1 MSDIVCEDIEVVTVL
16 CNRMDVKASD
26 LVLDSPA
33 RRKPNGPKFRR
44 ALVHDESDGLSINFA
59 NDYPGG
65 VSIAGDIVTVAC
77 KRMDVRGSDLILDS
91 PVRRKPNGPKFRR
104 ALVHDESDGLSIN
117 FNNDYPGGVSIAG
130 DIVTVA
136 CKRMDVRGS
145 DLILDSPAR
154 RKPNGPNFRRAL
166 VHDESDGLTI
176 NFNNDYP
183 GGVTVGGDVITMACK
198 RMDVTGSDI
207 VLDSPVRRKAGG
219 PKFRR
224 ALVHDENDGLSINF
238 GNDYP
243 GGVTMGDVRVI
254 DVTGDLHFR
263 VAPAEEGAETETVI
277 LGDVIKTL
285 RAQITDLQAQVAE
298 LAARP

>member
-44 ALVHDESDGLSINFA
+44 ALVHDESDGLSINF
-59 NDYPGG
+59 
-65 VSIAGDIVTVAC
+65 
-77 KRMDVRGSDLILDS
+77 
-91 PVRRKPNGPKFRR
+91 
-104 ALVHDESDGLSIN
+104 
-117 FNNDYPGGVSIAG
+117 NNDYPGGVSIAG
-130 DIVTVA
+130 EIVTVA

-154 RKPNGPNFRRAL
+154 RKPNGAKFRRAL

-176 NFNNDYP
+176 NFNRDYP
-183 GGVTVGGDVITMACK
+183 GGVTVGGEVVTVACN

-207 VLDSPVRRKAGG
+207 VLDSPVRRKPGG

-224 ALVHDENDGLSINF
+224 ALVHDESDGLSINF

-243 GGVTMGDVRVI
+243 GGVTMGDVRVL
-254 DVTGDLHFR
+254 DVTGNLHFR
-263 VAPAEEGAETETVI
+263 ISHPEEQLETETVI

-285 RAQITDLQAQVAE
+285 RAQISDLQAQVAA

>member
-44 ALVHDESDGLSINFA
+44 ALVHDESDGLSINFN

-65 VSIAGDIVTVAC
+65 VNIAGEIVTVAC

-91 PVRRKPNGPKFRR
+91 
-104 ALVHDESDGLSIN
+104 A
-117 FNNDYPGGVSIAG
+117 
-130 DIVTVA
+130 
-136 CKRMDVRGS
+136 
-145 DLILDSPAR
+145 AR
-154 RKPNGPNFRRAL
+154 RKP
-166 VHDESDGLTI
+166 
-176 NFNNDYP
+176 
-183 GGVTVGGDVITMACK
+183 
-198 RMDVTGSDI
+198 
-207 VLDSPVRRKAGG
+207 GG

-224 ALVHDENDGLSINF
+224 ALVHDETDGLAINF

-254 DVTGDLHFR
+254 DVTGNLHFR
-263 VAPAEEGAETETVI
+263 IAHQDEPAETETVI
-277 LGDVIKTL
+277 LGDIIKTL
-285 RAQITDLQAQVAE
+285 RAQITDLQAQVTA
-298 LAARP
+298 LAAKP